1 MVRGEPGKPRGKMT
15 AYAFFVQTFRAE
27 HKRERPN
34 ETVVFAEFSKKC
46 AAKWKQMDGT
56 GKRPYEDMAARDKL
70 RWVEEMKHY
79 TPPDG
84 RKGKKQ
90 KRKKDPNAPKRP
102 MTAFFLFCADRRDG
116 LRQQYPD
123 DRIGDIAK
131 KLGHAWAACDP
142 RAKSQYEATA
152 ASQKADYQ
160 KAMDAYK
167 RGTYQPA
174 QAQQQ
179 QVQQQQMSHHQ
190 QQPVQ
195 HHQAPDYDEDDDS
208 EEEESE

>member
-1 MVRGEPGKPRGKMT
+1 
-15 AYAFFVQTFRAE
+15 
-27 HKRERPN
+27 
-34 ETVVFAEFSKKC
+34 
-46 AAKWKQMDGT
+46 
-56 GKRPYEDMAARDKL
+56 MAARDKL

-131 KLGHAWAACDP
+131 KLGTAWAACGP

-152 ASQKADYQ
+152 AAQKADYQ
-160 KAMDAYK
+160 RAMDAYK
-167 RGTYQPA
+167 RGTY
-174 QAQQQ
+174 
-179 QVQQQQMSHHQ
+179 
-190 QQPVQ
+190 
-195 HHQAPDYDEDDDS
+195 
-208 EEEESE
+208 